1 MIENFASHVWIEE
14 PFLKYLSR
22 SSTNFKTKL
31 STACCI
37 VQTVQQDINLIVT
50 ALIIIHPCFLK
61 TVPLNHWRSIKIEE
75 MAKVVAPVWGTESI
89 QFLAALA
96 IFHQDDFEE
105 KDK

>member
-1 MIENFASHVWIEE
+1 
-14 PFLKYLSR
+14 
-22 SSTNFKTKL
+22 
-31 STACCI
+31 
-37 VQTVQQDINLIVT
+37 
-50 ALIIIHPCFLK
+50 
-61 TVPLNHWRSIKIEE
+61 